1 MAVEYDLV
9 IIGNSPEGRYAAL
22 KATQLNARVAL
33 VDQSISEV
41 EHNYSLSIYSRIL
54 SSQANLAK
62 ITANNSFHPSCPTH
76 IWMQEVIDTLQ
87 ARYSPQ
93 KLASLGV
100 DFISGKGEFCRLPKQ
115 AFLVNNRR
123 LRSRSYL
130 LATGNHIT
138 VPNISG
144 LKEVGYLTPADLW
157 QRYRFEEV
165 GHIKETKSPFS
176 NGNPEILPDNLVLI
190 GSNPL
195 AIELAQSLARLGK
208 EITLIVEDE
217 KLLPAEDAEIA
228 MLIQAQLEAEGINFL
243 THSQVRQIKKI
254 EEKKWLQVG
263 DLALETDE
271 IIFVGEW
278 QPNITDL
285 NLEGVGVKVGK
296 HGIVANEKLQST
308 NPKIYV
314 CGALQG
320 GYNFPHLAI
329 YEANLILKNS
339 LFFPVHKVN
348 YLPIPWVIFTQ
359 PNLARVGMSEASAR
373 NRYGEEVMVIKQN
386 FHTLTQA
393 LIEGETTGLL
403 KLILRRN
410 GEILGAY
417 IFSPQAG
424 ELINTIAL
432 AINHKIKLGQ
442 LARYPCALPTWS
454 EIIHQAALEWQ
465 NQRFRA
471 NKTWANW
478 LETWF
483 DWQRDWS
490 K

>member
-22 KATQLNARVAL
+22 KAAQLNARVAL
-33 VDQSISEV
+33 VDQSLSEA
-41 EHNYSLSIYSRIL
+41 EQNYSLSIYSRIL
-54 SSQANLAK
+54 FHQGNLAK
-62 ITANNSFHPSCPTH
+62 ITANHLFNTSFPTH
-76 IWMQEVIDTLQ
+76 KWMQEVLHTIQ
-87 ARYSPQ
+87 ASSSPQ
-93 KLASLGV
+93 KLASLGI

-130 LATGNHIT
+130 LATGNRLT

-144 LKEVGYLTPADLW
+144 LQEVGYLTPADLW
-157 QRYRFEEV
+157 QRYRLEEIGRV
-165 GHIKETKSPFS
+165 KETKSSF
-176 NGNPEILPDNLVLI
+176 GNSYPEILPNNLVLI

-208 EITLIVEDE
+208 EITLIVEDK
-217 KLLPAEDAEIA
+217 KLIPAEDEEIA
-228 MLIQAQLEAEGINFL
+228 MLIQAQLEAEGINLL
-243 THSQVRQIKKI
+243 TRSQVSQVKKI
-254 EEKKWLQVG
+254 DDKKWLQVG
-263 DLALETDE
+263 DIALETDE
-271 IIFVGEW
+271 IIFVGER

-285 NLEGVGVKVGK
+285 NLEGVRVKVGK
-296 HGIVANEKLQST
+296 QGIISNEKLQTT
-308 NPKIYV
+308 NSKIYV

-320 GYNFPHLAI
+320 GYNFPNISL
-329 YEANLILKNS
+329 YEANLALKNA
-339 LFFPVHKVN
+339 LFFPIHKVN
-348 YLPIPWVIFTQ
+348 YSPIPWVIFSN
-359 PNLARVGMSEASAR
+359 PNLAKVGMSETSAR
-373 NRYGEEVMVIKQN
+373 NRYGEEVIVIKQN

-393 LIEGETTGLL
+393 LIEGEITGLL
-403 KLILRRN
+403 KLILRRS

-417 IFSPQAG
+417 IVSAQAG
-424 ELINTIAL
+424 ELINIIAL

-442 LARYPCALPTWS
+442 LAHYPCALPTWS
-454 EIIHQAALEWQ
+454 EIIHQAALEWE

>member
-22 KATQLNARVAL
+22 KAAQLNARVAL
-33 VDQSISEV
+33 VDQSLSEA
-41 EHNYSLSIYSRIL
+41 EQNYSLSIYSRIL
-54 SSQANLAK
+54 FHQGNLAK
-62 ITANNSFHPSCPTH
+62 ITANHLFNTSFPTH
-76 IWMQEVIDTLQ
+76 KWMQEVLHTIQ
-87 ARYSPQ
+87 ASSSPQ

-130 LATGNHIT
+130 LATGNRIN
-138 VPNISG
+138 VPNIPG
-144 LKEVGYLTPADLW
+144 LQEVGYLTPADLW
-157 QRYRFEEV
+157 QKNRLGEIRN
-165 GHIKETKSPFS
+165 IKETKSSFHNS
-176 NGNPEILPDNLVLI
+176 NLDILPSNLVLI

-195 AIELAQSLARLGK
+195 AVELAQSLARLGK
-208 EITLIVEDE
+208 EITLIVEDK
-217 KLLPAEDAEIA
+217 KLIPAEDDEIA
-228 MLIQAQLEAEGINFL
+228 MLIQAQLEAEGINLL
-243 THSQVRQIKKI
+243 THSQVSQVKQF
-254 EEKKWLQVG
+254 EDKKWLQVG
-263 DLALETDE
+263 DIALETDE
-271 IIFVGEW
+271 IIFVGEG

-296 HGIVANEKLQST
+296 QGIFANEKLQTT
-308 NPKIYV
+308 NSKIYV

-320 GYNFPHLAI
+320 GYNFPHLAL
-329 YEANLILKNS
+329 YEANIVLKNA
-339 LFFPVHKVN
+339 LFFPIHKVN

-359 PNLARVGMSEASAR
+359 PNLAKVGMSEASAR
-373 NRYGEEVMVIKQN
+373 NRYGEEIVVIKQN
-386 FHTLTQA
+386 FHTVTQA
-393 LIEGETTGLL
+393 LIEGKTTGLL
-403 KLILRRN
+403 KLILRPN

-417 IFSPQAG
+417 IFSAQAG

-442 LARYPCALPTWS
+442 LAHYLCALPTRS
-454 EIIHQAALEWQ
+454 EIIHQAALEWE